1 MSPVWG
7 RAIGGPWRGGGR
19 TAGASCPVWCL
30 LPHRCPHRPVPRGLQ
45 QLCPEDPP
53 HGLPGPR
60 AQDGLPASSP
70 RAPAVRARVTA
81 AWPGPGRPEL
91 CNAPACPPCLLPRCL
106 TCCPWVRGPRRCWVF
121 ASCSGVG
128 TEAAEIAPRAARLS
142 SARHVLTTVRNPHDS
157 PLRVTN

>member
-1 MSPVWG
+1 MGARHRRALARGWPHGWGVLSGVVPPSARMSP
-7 RAIGGPWRGGGR
+7 PP
-19 TAGASCPVWCL
+19 GAPRFAAAL
-30 LPHRCPHRPVPRGLQ
+30 PRG
-45 QLCPEDPP
+45 PP

-60 AQDGLPASSP
+60 AQDGLPVSSP

-81 AWPGPGRPEL
+81 AWPGPGLPEL
-91 CNAPACPPCLLPRCL
+91 CDVPARPPCLLPRCL
-106 TCCPWVRGPRRCWVF
+106 TCCPWVRGPRRWWVF